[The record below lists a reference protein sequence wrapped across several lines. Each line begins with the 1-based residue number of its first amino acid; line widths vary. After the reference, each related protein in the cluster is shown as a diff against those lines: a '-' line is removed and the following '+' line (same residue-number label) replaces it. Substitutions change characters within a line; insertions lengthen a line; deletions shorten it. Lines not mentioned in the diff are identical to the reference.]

1 MNAQTARE
9 LRKAPLETPTDLK
22 SNAVQDISGALNILL
37 ARPILE
43 LETKSELDLAW
54 RTRVVCISKRS
65 CGVPEL
71 QESCVRRR
79 ENLASI
85 LVDAGIAIVEGRR

>member
-1 MNAQTARE
+1 MDSVAS
-9 LRKAPLETPTDLK
+9 KKSSAPSDE
-22 SNAVQDISGALNILL
+22 GALNILL

-85 LVDAGIAIVEGRR
+85 FVDAGISIVEGRR